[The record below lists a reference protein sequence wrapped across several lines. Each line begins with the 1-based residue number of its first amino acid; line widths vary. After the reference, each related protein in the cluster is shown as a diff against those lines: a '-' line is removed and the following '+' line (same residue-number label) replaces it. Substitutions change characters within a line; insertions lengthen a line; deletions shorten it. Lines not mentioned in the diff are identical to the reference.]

1 MLFFYTVN
9 INILILGTFK
19 ARYIESIGKPLTAFS
34 VVLFPWGKDW
44 RKKAKHII
52 KNKFGEQIKACLIK
66 KEHCVQN

>member
-34 VVLFPWGKDW
+34 VVLFSMGERLEEEGKAYNQ
-44 RKKAKHII
+44 K
-52 KNKFGEQIKACLIK
+52 
-66 KEHCVQN
+66 